1 MFKEYFFR
9 GTLERKSGA
18 WAGFAVF
25 LLHQCFKAWLKWAL
39 NDWYRSFYDVL
50 QSSAQPGSGEEAELA
65 GLRAQVRAQLWAFAL
80 IVSPAVVVHPL
91 AGLARNWWVFVWR
104 RTLIQSYLAR
114 WDPALPPVEGAS
126 QRVHEVRVSV
136 CA

>member
-1 MFKEYFFR
+1 MRVRARLVRVHCGRPVSGMFKEYFFR

-50 QSSAQPGSGEEAELA
+50 QSSAQPGSGEIGKPSKAMSA
-65 GLRAQVRAQLWAFAL
+65 
-80 IVSPAVVVHPL
+80 
-91 AGLARNWWVFVWR
+91 
-104 RTLIQSYLAR
+104 
-114 WDPALPPVEGAS
+114 DPAP
-126 QRVHEVRVSV
+126 R
-136 CA
+136 